1 MKKSKKLFNFIYNI
15 VVMYKSIFLLLCLC
29 GPILGYLFGSILF
42 AIIFSKIFKHQDI
55 RKFGSHNPGFT
66 NSLRTYGSKIS
77 AFVLILDML
86 KIIIPTIIIFLLI
99 KFIDI
104 FNNSINELNL
114 KYDFNFNFLLY
125 LTPVFGIIGHIFPI
139 YFKFKGGKGV
149 SSYFALLLL
158 ISPFLF
164 VICALLLIAI
174 VIIKKIMSIA
184 SLSTIIISPLLFL
197 VPGVNYFY
205 LSEQNFVSTIKY
217 TIDPNTFLWLLPIF
231 GILVVI
237 SLLIIYKHRKNIIN
251 IINKKEPTLS
261 FLK

>member
-1 MKKSKKLFNFIYNI
+1 M
-15 VVMYKSIFLLLCLC
+15 
-29 GPILGYLFGSILF
+29 
-42 AIIFSKIFKHQDI
+42 
-55 RKFGSHNPGFT
+55 
-66 NSLRTYGSKIS
+66 
-77 AFVLILDML
+77 
-86 KIIIPTIIIFLLI
+86 
-99 KFIDI
+99 
-104 FNNSINELNL
+104 
-114 KYDFNFNFLLY
+114 
-125 LTPVFGIIGHIFPI
+125 
-139 YFKFKGGKGV
+139 

-184 SLSTIIISPLLFL
+184 SLSTIVISPFLFL
-197 VPGVNYFY
+197 VPGINYFY
-205 LSEQNFVSTIKY
+205 LSEQNFVLTIKY

>member
-1 MKKSKKLFNFIYNI
+1 
-15 VVMYKSIFLLLCLC
+15 MYIPIFLFLCLC

-86 KIIIPTIIIFLLI
+86 KIIIPTIIIFLSI
-99 KFIDI
+99 KFIHI

-114 KYDFNFNFLLY
+114 EHNFNFNFLLY

-174 VIIKKIMSIA
+174 VIIKKIMSVA
-184 SLSTIIISPLLFL
+184 SLSTIILSPFLFL
-197 VPGVNYFY
+197 VPGINYFY
-205 LSEQNFVSTIKY
+205 LSEQNFLLTIKY
-217 TIDPNTFLWLLPIF
+217 TINIDTFLWLLLVF
-231 GILVVI
+231 GILI
-237 SLLIIYKHRKNIIN
+237 ITSLLIIYKHKKNILN
-251 IINKKEPTLS
+251 IINKKELTLS
-261 FLK
+261 FF